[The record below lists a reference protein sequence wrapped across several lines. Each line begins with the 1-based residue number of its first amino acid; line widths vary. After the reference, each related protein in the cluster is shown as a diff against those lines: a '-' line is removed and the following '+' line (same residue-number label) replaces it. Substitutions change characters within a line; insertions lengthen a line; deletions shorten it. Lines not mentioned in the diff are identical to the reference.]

1 MAEKKTAK
9 KEKKENGK
17 VDLKEIL
24 GDIKTV
30 VSGEKETLFK
40 VSEYKTINLK
50 KEDLVTAG
58 EKRHFPQSYDLN
70 ERKLESLIRKIVR
83 SELKNFQLNN
93 KSHSLKLEKGKT
105 NVGKKSNSGLDL
117 LTKTDLLSLAKKNK
131 LSLSSKYSK
140 AEIINELKKVKINAP

>member
-50 KEDLVTAG
+50 KENLVTAG
-58 EKRHFPQSYDLN
+58 EKRHSNHSIDLN
-70 ERKLESLIRKIVR
+70 DKKLESLIRKIVR
-83 SELKNFQLNN
+83 SELKNFQSNN
-93 KSHSLKLEKGKT
+93 KPDSLKSEKRKT
-105 NVGKKSNSGLDL
+105 NVGIKSNSGLSL
-117 LTKTDLLSLAKKNK
+117 LTKTDLLSLSKKNK
-131 LSLSSKYSK
+131 LNLSSKHTK
-140 AEIINELKKVKINAP
+140 AEIINELKKNKVNAP

>member
-50 KEDLVTAG
+50 KENLVTVG
-58 EKRHFPQSYDLN
+58 KKIHPSKSIDLN
-70 ERKLESLIRKIVR
+70 DKKLEGLIRRIVR
-83 SELKNFQLNN
+83 SELENFQLNN
-93 KSHSLKLEKGKT
+93 KSDSLKLEKRKT
-105 NVGKKSNSGLDL
+105 NIGIKSNSGLDL
-117 LTKTDLLSLAKKNK
+117 LTKTDLLSLSKKNK
-131 LSLSSKYSK
+131 LSLSSKQTK
-140 AEIINELKKVKINAP
+140 TEIINELKKNKVKAP